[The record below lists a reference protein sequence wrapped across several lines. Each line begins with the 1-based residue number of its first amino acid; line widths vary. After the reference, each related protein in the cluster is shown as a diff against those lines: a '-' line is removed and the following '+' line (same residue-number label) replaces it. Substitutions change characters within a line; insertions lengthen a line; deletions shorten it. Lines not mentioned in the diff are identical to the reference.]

1 MVVLTALAAL
11 ACTEA
16 RAQRSVEGDSVAPRR
31 MKRITATARQR
42 RPPLRGIYIPVV
54 PNDTLLA
61 LPIRVR
67 AEPGQIVVFGQ
78 MATPTPC
85 YHLAGTAERMQSVIH
100 LLVQARPTGEECAP
114 GTLGASTYKVTVR
127 RLPAG
132 TYVLRVIHAYGD
144 DAWRPSVVSDT
155 SVVVP

>member
-54 PNDTLLA
+54 
-61 LPIRVR
+61 